1 MRSVNRFNE
10 FMNRLGCYSEPRT
23 KDDIQTEL
31 IHYMFD
37 RTQSLFKW
45 QNLPDTIPQ
54 YVLELYLQMN
64 GHCAIMEHD
73 SELYVYTG
81 GLGGEPDV
89 YFRPTI
95 YTIANPAQNISVN
108 AKIGTDCIVIK
119 NDTSYAGL
127 FPLHLRYASNMADV
141 EISLYIANI
150 NSRIVSLLSASDD
163 RTRKSAEKY
172 LNDIQEGKLGVIAE
186 QKFLEDLKST
196 PFSNAG
202 THAIITDLIELMQ
215 YQKASWYNEIG
226 LNANYNMK
234 RESINSGE
242 SQLNNDAL
250 TPLIDD
256 MLNCRKYAIEKIN
269 KRFGTLISVEFNSA
283 WKENE
288 IEIEKELG
296 GEDDEQGALQ
306 NERTDPIPN

>member
-10 FMNRLGCYSEPRT
+10 FIYHLGCYSESRS
-23 KDDIQTEL
+23 KDEMQTEL
-31 IHYMFD
+31 LHYMFD
-37 RTQSLFKW
+37 RTQSIFEWK
-45 QNLPDTIPQ
+45 NLPDTIPQ
-54 YVLELYLQMN
+54 YILELYLQMN
-64 GHCAIMEHD
+64 GHCAIMEHN
-73 SELYVYTG
+73 SNLYVYTG

-108 AKIGTDCIVIK
+108 AKIDVDCIVIK

-127 FPLHLRYASNMADV
+127 FPLNLRYASNMADV
-141 EISLYIANI
+141 EISLHLANI
-150 NSRIVSLLSASDD
+150 NSRIISLLSASDD

-172 LNDIQEGKLGVIAE
+172 INDIIDGKIGIIAE

-196 PFSNAG
+196 PFANAG

-250 TPLIDD
+250 TPLIDN
-256 MLNCRKYAIEKIN
+256 MLSCRKYAVEKIN
-269 KRFGTLISVEFNSA
+269 KKYGTNISVGYNSA

-288 IEIEKELG
+288 IEINEELG
-296 GEDDEQGALQ
+296 GISDEQSTLQ
-306 NERTDPIPN
+306 DE